1 MQKLIKEREELSI
14 GEPMSIRNP
23 AYYQL
28 SSKIQRLKKTDR
40 DELKAAL
47 CERRRTRSTIPN
59 PRCTR
64 LKYVRYADDW
74 LVGVWGSK
82 SLASEL
88 KSDIGCF
95 LQSLKLT
102 LSDEKTLITNTRQGK
117 VKFLGTFIK
126 RIAPLKGPLK
136 RPKAAGQI

>member
-102 LSDEKTLITNTRQGK
+102 LFS
-117 VKFLGTFIK
+117 
-126 RIAPLKGPLK
+126 PP
-136 RPKAAGQI
+136 